1 MTTKT
6 ALRRLLL
13 LAATGLWLGA
23 ASLVLAA
30 PASADVPEL
39 WDDPDKVDKLHAIL
53 LLGGVPLL
61 LFVVIA
67 FLVYAPSVIRGE
79 KILPGHAAM
88 ENQWLGGPRKSAGEL
103 ANRWNTKPEAIAIRG
118 AGSAEEDY
126 RRGTRAGGR
135 LRPRKRRAQ
144 IEAGRGD
151 RDRLVG
157 RIRIEQGPR
166 GG

>member
-13 LAATGLWLGA
+13 LAVTGLWLGA

-88 ENQWLGGPRKSAGEL
+88 ENQWLGGPRTGTAEL
-103 ANRWNTKPEAIAIRG
+103 KGLE
-118 AGSAEEDY
+118 SEDAD
-126 RRGTRAGGR
+126 AGG
-135 LRPRKRRAQ
+135 AS
-144 IEAGRGD
+144 GRW
-151 RDRLVG
+151 
-157 RIRIEQGPR
+157 
-166 GG
+166 